1 MTDAGITPGEI
12 RSREVE
18 GASRQGDWIVP
29 GVTSADPALTSV
41 LDRVIPFVGATP
53 WQTIG
58 WAVAIAVAVALRL
71 LHLDDS
77 ALGTAEAAWAYDAW
91 ALFRGQPPLVSAS
104 IPDAG
109 ALLLLLQGIG
119 FFLFG
124 TSDVVARLVPAL
136 AGLAIVALPLA
147 LRSWVGGPAALGMA
161 AMAAISPTL
170 VYASRVVSPEIVIAA
185 LALAAVTCLVR
196 LGEAG
201 LPQVRSTRGPAI
213 ALGIVTGAA
222 YATGASAITVMVSVT
237 VGVAMAALSMPDGT
251 IRRGLGALR
260 RELLTFLFAIVATAI
275 LCFTRFLSHPP
286 GISGVGDTLGA
297 WWRLLTESSGQP
309 AALFLMALLVYEPIA
324 VVFAIAAVVRS
335 RGDRG
340 DAVPLFAG
348 WWATAFT
355 VWSFSA
361 GHEAEHAVHVAL
373 PLVLLGGIGLG
384 AILHAIDWRDV
395 WHGSGGLLAL
405 LMLGIVVGLGAVGVL
420 LTRVDDQGGGPT
432 AALPPVAVFCLVV
445 VPLVYLAWRM
455 IGDER
460 EIGHERQPVL
470 IALLVAAL
478 LLGAFGLR
486 SANLLAFSRAD
497 LGTELLAQRTAT
509 LGTLPRIEGFLRLA
523 RDVGVNDGSARD
535 PTGSH
540 SLSIALDRDV
550 QWPYVWYFR
559 EFPDLTVMEPGAAA
573 TSGAQVAIA
582 ASDAGLAEAGYTTE
596 SWPWQTT
603 VPPQY
608 LDPDMGAILGALVN
622 PTRWLDVWRYLLFRD
637 GVPLPPGSMVAVGLT
652 PELAGR
658 VTPVTGPFNL
668 ADRPGPGTEPG
679 QFKDPIGIAV
689 GADGVV
695 AVVDSGNARVQR
707 FNLDGT
713 FLGTWGED
721 ESGVTFTRTANGL
734 GPTGITTAPDG
745 ITWVADTWGHRVVA
759 LDANG
764 AIVQTIGAETID
776 TGDDPSRVDDAGG
789 RFFGP
794 RDIAVSDD
802 AIYVVDT
809 GNERVQLFTQDGTFV
824 DAWGGHGSGPDQLI
838 EPVGIALGPDGNVYV
853 ADSGNARIS
862 IFTPAGEPVAQWP
875 VSAWPAPAPGG
886 LPPAFQ
892 PYLAFDADGDLYAT
906 ASNAGQ
912 VLVFD
917 REGKM
922 ISAVTDA
929 NGDRLTQPVG
939 VSIGPDGIVHF
950 TDVGRDA
957 VLEYTPSISTDLQVE
972 ELDRE
977 DAGASP
983 RP

>member
-1 MTDAGITPGEI
+1 MTDAGITPEEI
-12 RSREVE
+12 RTREAE
-18 GASRQGDWIVP
+18 AAHRQGDWIAP
-29 GVTSADPALTSV
+29 GITPADPSFPSV

-53 WQTIG
+53 WQTVG
-58 WAVAIAVAVALRL
+58 WAAAFLVAVALRL
-71 LHLDDS
+71 LRLDDR
-77 ALGTAEAAWAYDAW
+77 ALGAGEAAWAYDAW
-91 ALFRGQPPLVSAS
+91 ALFRGQPPVGGES
-104 IPDAG
+104 IPDVG

-136 AGLAIVALPLA
+136 AGIAIVALPLT
-147 LRSWVGGPAALGMA
+147 LRRWVGGPAALGMA
-161 AMAAISPTL
+161 VLAAISPAL
-170 VYASRVVSPEIVIAA
+170 VYPSRVVSSEIVIAA

-201 LPQVRSTRGPAI
+201 LLQSTHGPAI
-213 ALGIVTGAA
+213 TLGIVTGAA
-222 YATGASAITVMVSVT
+222 YAAGASAITVILSVI
-237 VGVAMAALSMPDGT
+237 VGVAIAALSVPDGT

-260 RELLTFLFAIVATAI
+260 RELPAFLLATVATAI
-275 LCFTRFLSHPP
+275 LCFTRFLSYPP
-286 GISGVGDTLGA
+286 GIAGFGDTLGA

-324 VVFAIAAVVRS
+324 VVFAIASVVRN
-335 RGDRG
+335 RGHGG
-340 DAVPLFAG
+340 DAVALFAG
-348 WWATAFT
+348 WWVAAFT

-384 AILHAIDWRDV
+384 TILHAIDWRDV
-395 WHGSGGLLAL
+395 WYGSGGLLAL
-405 LMLGIVVGLGAVGVL
+405 LMLGIVVGLAAVGVL
-420 LTRVDDQGGGPT
+420 LTRADDQGGGPT
-432 AALPPVAVFCLVV
+432 AALPPIAVLCLVV
-445 VPLVYLAWRM
+445 VPLVYLIWRM
-455 IGDER
+455 TGDER
-460 EIGHERQPVL
+460 EAGKDGQSVL
-470 IALLVAAL
+470 IAFLVAAL
-478 LLGAFGLR
+478 LLWAFGLR

-497 LGTELLAQRTAT
+497 LGTELLGQRTAT
-509 LGTLPRIEGFLRLA
+509 LGTLPRIEAFLHLA
-523 RDVGVNDGSARD
+523 RDVGVSEGSVRD

-540 SLSIALDRDV
+540 GLSIALERDV
-550 QWPYVWYFR
+550 QWPYAWYFR
-559 EFPDLTVMEPGAAA
+559 EFPDLTVTEPGTAAR
-573 TSGAQVAIA
+573 SGAQVAIA
-582 ASDAGLAEAGYTTE
+582 ASEAGLAEAGYATE

-608 LDPDMGAILGALVN
+608 LDPDMGAILGAVVN

-637 GVPLPPGSMVAVGLT
+637 GVPLPPESTVAVGLT

-658 VTPVTGPFNL
+658 VTPATGPFNL
-668 ADRPGPGTEPG
+668 ADRPGPGSEPG
-679 QFKDPIGIAV
+679 QFKDPIGVAV
-689 GADGVV
+689 GADGII

-707 FNLDGT
+707 FARGGT
-713 FLGTWGED
+713 FLGVWGED

-745 ITWVADTWGHRVVA
+745 ATWVADTWGHRVVA

-764 AIVQTIGAETID
+764 ATVQTIGAETID
-776 TGDDPSRVDDAGG
+776 TGDDPARVDEAGG

-809 GNERVQLFTQDGTFV
+809 GNERVQLFTREGAFV
-824 DAWGGHGSGPDQLI
+824 DAWGGYGSGPDQLI
-838 EPVGIALGPDGNVYV
+838 EPVGIALGADGNVYV

-862 IFTPAGEPVAQWP
+862 IFTPDGEPVAQWP
-875 VSAWPAPAPGG
+875 VSAWPAAAPGSV
-886 LPPAFQ
+886 PPAFQ
-892 PYLAFDADGDLYAT
+892 PYLAFDADGNLYAS

-917 REGKM
+917 GEGTM
-922 ISAVTDA
+922 TSAVTDVD
-929 NGDRLTQPVG
+929 GERLTQPVG
-939 VSIGPDGIVHF
+939 VVIAPDGVVLF

-957 VLEYTPSISTDLQVE
+957 VLEYMPSIPADLQLQAE
-972 ELDRE
+972 DLDQE
-977 DAGASP
+977 DVGATP

>member
-1 MTDAGITPGEI
+1 
-12 RSREVE
+12 
-18 GASRQGDWIVP
+18 
-29 GVTSADPALTSV
+29 
-41 LDRVIPFVGATP
+41 
-53 WQTIG
+53 
-58 WAVAIAVAVALRL
+58 
-71 LHLDDS
+71 
-77 ALGTAEAAWAYDAW
+77 
-91 ALFRGQPPLVSAS
+91 
-104 IPDAG
+104 
-109 ALLLLLQGIG
+109 
-119 FFLFG
+119 
-124 TSDVVARLVPAL
+124 
-136 AGLAIVALPLA
+136 
-147 LRSWVGGPAALGMA
+147 
-161 AMAAISPTL
+161 
-170 VYASRVVSPEIVIAA
+170 
-185 LALAAVTCLVR
+185 
-196 LGEAG
+196 
-201 LPQVRSTRGPAI
+201 
-213 ALGIVTGAA
+213 
-222 YATGASAITVMVSVT
+222 
-237 VGVAMAALSMPDGT
+237 
-251 IRRGLGALR
+251 
-260 RELLTFLFAIVATAI
+260 
-275 LCFTRFLSHPP
+275 
-286 GISGVGDTLGA
+286 
-297 WWRLLTESSGQP
+297 
-309 AALFLMALLVYEPIA
+309 
-324 VVFAIAAVVRS
+324 
-335 RGDRG
+335 
-340 DAVPLFAG
+340 
-348 WWATAFT
+348 
-355 VWSFSA
+355 
-361 GHEAEHAVHVAL
+361 
-373 PLVLLGGIGLG
+373 
-384 AILHAIDWRDV
+384 
-395 WHGSGGLLAL
+395 
-405 LMLGIVVGLGAVGVL
+405 
-420 LTRVDDQGGGPT
+420 
-432 AALPPVAVFCLVV
+432 
-445 VPLVYLAWRM
+445 
-455 IGDER
+455 
-460 EIGHERQPVL
+460 
-470 IALLVAAL
+470 
-478 LLGAFGLR
+478 
-486 SANLLAFSRAD
+486 
-497 LGTELLAQRTAT
+497 
-509 LGTLPRIEGFLRLA
+509 
-523 RDVGVNDGSARD
+523 
-535 PTGSH
+535 
-540 SLSIALDRDV
+540 
-550 QWPYVWYFR
+550 
-559 EFPDLTVMEPGAAA
+559 
-573 TSGAQVAIA
+573 
-582 ASDAGLAEAGYTTE
+582 
-596 SWPWQTT
+596 
-603 VPPQY
+603 
-608 LDPDMGAILGALVN
+608 
-622 PTRWLDVWRYLLFRD
+622 
-637 GVPLPPGSMVAVGLT
+637 
-652 PELAGR
+652 
-658 VTPVTGPFNL
+658 VTGPFNL

-776 TGDDPSRVDDAGG
+776 TGDDPSRVNDAGG

>member
-12 RSREVE
+12 RTRETE
-18 GASRQGDWIVP
+18 GASRQGDWVAP
-29 GVTSADPALTSV
+29 GLAPAEPALPSV
-41 LDRVIPFVGATP
+41 LDRVIPFVGTTP
-53 WQTIG
+53 WQALG
-58 WAVAIAVAVALRL
+58 WASAFLVAVGLRL
-71 LHLDDS
+71 LRLDGW
-77 ALGTAEAAWAYDAW
+77 ALDADEAARTYDAW
-91 ALFRGQPPLVSAS
+91 VLFRGQPPVAGDS

-109 ALLLLLQGIG
+109 ALLLLLEGIG

-136 AGLAIVALPLA
+136 AGLAIVALPLG
-147 LRSWVGGPAALGMA
+147 LRRWVGGPAALGMA
-161 AMAAISPTL
+161 ALAAISPAL

-185 LALAAVTCLVR
+185 LALAAVACLVR
-196 LGEAG
+196 LGRSG
-201 LPQVRSTRGPAI
+201 LLGSTRGPAI
-213 ALGIVTGAA
+213 ALGIATGVA
-222 YATGASAITVMVSVT
+222 YATGASAITVMVSVIL
-237 VGVAMAALSMPDGT
+237 GVTIAALSVPDGT
-251 IRRGLGALR
+251 IRHGLGALR
-260 RELLTFLFAIVATAI
+260 RELPAFLLATVATAI

-286 GISGVGDTLGA
+286 GIVGIVDTLGA

-324 VVFAIAAVVRS
+324 VVFAIAAAVRN
-335 RGDRG
+335 RGERG
-340 DAVPLFAG
+340 DAHVLFAG
-348 WWATAFT
+348 WSVAAFAL
-355 VWSFSA
+355 WSFSA
-361 GHEAEHAVHVAL
+361 GHEPEHAVHVAL
-373 PLVLLGGIGLG
+373 PLVLLAGIALG
-384 AILHAIDWRDV
+384 NILHAINWRHV

-405 LMLGIVVGLGAVGVL
+405 LMLGIVVGLAAVGVL
-420 LTRVDDQGGGPT
+420 LTRVDDQGGGPA
-432 AALPPVAVFCLVV
+432 AALPPVAVLCLVV
-445 VPLVYLAWRM
+445 VPLAYLAWRT

-460 EIGHERQPVL
+460 PEEMGNEGQPVL

-509 LGTLPRIEGFLRLA
+509 LGSLPSIEGFLRLA

-540 SLSIALDRDV
+540 SLSIALERDV

-559 EFPDLTVMEPGAAA
+559 EFPDLTVVEPGSAA
-573 TSGAQVAIA
+573 TTGAQVAIA
-582 ASDAGLAEAGYTTE
+582 ADEAGLAEAGYATE

-603 VPPQY
+603 VPPHY
-608 LDPDMGAILGALVN
+608 LEPDMGAIVGAVVN

-637 GVPLPPGSMVAVGLT
+637 GIPLPPAATVAVGLT

-658 VTPVTGPFNL
+658 VTPATGPFNL
-668 ADRPGPGTEPG
+668 SDRPGPGTEPG
-679 QFKDPIGIAV
+679 QFKDPIGVAV
-689 GADGVV
+689 GAEGVI

-707 FNLDGT
+707 FDRDGE
-713 FLGTWGED
+713 FLGIWGED
-721 ESGVTFTRTANGL
+721 EGGVAFTRTANGL
-734 GPTGITTAPDG
+734 GPTGVTVAPDG

-764 AIVQTIGAETID
+764 GTVQTIGAETVD
-776 TGDDPSRVDDAGG
+776 TGDDPARVDEAGG

-794 RDIAVSDD
+794 RDIAVSDN

-809 GNERVQLFTQDGTFV
+809 GNERVQLFTRDGAFV
-824 DAWGGHGSGPDQLI
+824 DAWGGYGSGPDQLI

-862 IFTPAGEPVAQWP
+862 IFTPDGEPVAQWP

-886 LPPAFQ
+886 LPPAYQ
-892 PYLAFDADGDLYAT
+892 PYLAFDADGNLYAT

-912 VLVFD
+912 VLVLD
-917 REGKM
+917 EGEL

-929 NGDRLTQPVG
+929 DGERLTQPVG
-939 VSIGPDGIVHF
+939 VAIAPDGTMLF

-957 VLEYTPSISTDLQVE
+957 VLEYIPPAPVSSE
-972 ELDRE
+972 ALDQE
-977 DAGASP
+977 DVGASP
-983 RP
+983 VP